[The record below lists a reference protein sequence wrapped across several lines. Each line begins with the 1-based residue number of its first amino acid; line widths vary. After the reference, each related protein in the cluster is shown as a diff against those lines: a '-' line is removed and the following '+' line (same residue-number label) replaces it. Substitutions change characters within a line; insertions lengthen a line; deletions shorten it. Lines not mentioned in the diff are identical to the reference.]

1 MTSMRQIPF
10 FPWVALFEEHGD
22 QYLEIIRE
30 CLARGAFILQRDVDE
45 FERALE
51 AYLGVKHAIAVS
63 DATNAMLLGLRA
75 LDLKPG
81 FEVILPS
88 HCFVAAAQSIHFAG
102 GVPVPVEL
110 GSDWMVDPA
119 AMERAITPRTRILMP
134 VQVNGRTADM
144 DAIMQIAGSHGLIV
158 VEDSAQ
164 ALGANYKGRPTGTI
178 GRWGCYS
185 FYPSKTLGTF
195 GDAGALVTNDD
206 HIAETVSRMRN
217 HGANSEKMIEAQNE
231 IWGTNS
237 RMDNV
242 HAALLKF
249 KLGEYPAAI
258 ARRRA
263 IASMYQRAFCNL
275 PQVKL
280 PPGPDNVSDRFDV
293 YQNYEITAEYRDDLR
308 QHLRE
313 RGVGTIV
320 QWGGIA
326 LHHMRGLGFTQ
337 SLPCTDAF
345 FQKCMLLP
353 MHHLL
358 SDDDVGHIIHSVM
371 QFYEDR
377 Q

>member
-1 MTSMRQIPF
+1 MTSVRQIPF

-22 QYLEIIRE
+22 EYLEIIRE
-30 CLARGAFILQRDVDE
+30 CLQRGAFILQRDVDE

-51 AYLGVKHAIAVS
+51 VYLGVKHAIAVS

-75 LDLKPG
+75 LELKPG
-81 FEVILPS
+81 FEVLLPS

-102 GVPVPVEL
+102 GIPVPIEL
-110 GSDWMVDPA
+110 GSDWMVDPV
-119 AMERAITPRTRILMP
+119 AMEKAITPRTRILMP
-134 VQVNGRTADM
+134 VQVNGRTANM
-144 DAIMQIAGSHGLIV
+144 DAIVQLAGSHGLIV
-158 VEDSAQ
+158 IEDSAQ
-164 ALGANYKGRPTGTI
+164 ALGATYKGQSTGTI

-206 HIAETVSRMRN
+206 HIAETVRRMRN
-217 HGANSEKMIEAQNE
+217 HGANSEKMIEAENA
-231 IWGTNS
+231 IWGTNC

-249 KLGEYPAAI
+249 KLDGYPAAI

-263 IASMYQRAFCNL
+263 IASMYQKAFFDL
-275 PQVKL
+275 RQLKL
-280 PPGPDNVSDRFDV
+280 PPGPDSDPDRFDV
-293 YQNYEITAEYRDDLR
+293 FQNYEISAERRDELR
-308 QHLRE
+308 EHLRE
-313 RGVGTIV
+313 RGVGTII

-326 LHHMRGLGFTQ
+326 LHQMRGLGFNQ
-337 SLPCTDAF
+337 SLPSTDLF

-358 SDDDVGHIIHSVM
+358 SDDDVLHIIDAVT
-371 QFYEDR
+371 QFYAD
-377 Q
+377 